1 MRNHDR
7 AASDPSG
14 RYGTPNPHSQAEL
27 ENAAGPDDDR
37 SFWGRPSLDGLA
49 DSALPMTSHSSAA
62 RRFRRALASGNP
74 RLVRSAAA
82 ELPVIGI
89 AEAAAILLV
98 IERTEPENFE
108 RTALRWLARLTTEGP
123 QVDLSGVAQAA
134 IALEALPH
142 QPAARATLAEVCRTA
157 GLPEVAPVF
166 ALDHGGDVEL
176 PE

>member
-37 SFWGRPSLDGLA
+37 SFWGRPSVDGVA
-49 DSALPMTSHSSAA
+49 DSALPTTSHSAA

-98 IERTEPENFE
+98 IERTEPDNYEHA
-108 RTALRWLARLTTEGP
+108 ALRWLAKLATAGP
-123 QVDLSGVAQAA
+123 HVQLRVIAQAA
-134 IALEALPH
+134 TALQALPH
-142 QPAARATLAEVCRTA
+142 QPTARSTLATLCTTA
-157 GLPEVAPVF
+157 GLPNAAAVF
-166 ALDHGGDVEL
+166 ASDPRHPPPPHD
-176 PE
+176 